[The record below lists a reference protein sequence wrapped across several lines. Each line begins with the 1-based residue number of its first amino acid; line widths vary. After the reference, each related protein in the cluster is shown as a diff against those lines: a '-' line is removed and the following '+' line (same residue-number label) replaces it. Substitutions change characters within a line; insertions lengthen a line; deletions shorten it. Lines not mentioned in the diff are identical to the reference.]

1 MSKGKRRRKCDD
13 RRVWCEAVVRY
24 GEAEAAYLAIR
35 DVFNRA
41 EGVRSAILKERG
53 EVTEPE
59 KAALARQTQ
68 IEEIEADH
76 AKSLKRWCAAMR
88 EVLNTRAPDLAGV
101 IWKLELVREIEW
113 DEDIDWMILTDLKRL
128 DVGSGKSRRRP

>member
-1 MSKGKRRRKCDD
+1 MSKDKQRRNHDD
-13 RRVWCEAVVRY
+13 RWVWSEAVARY
-24 GEAEAAYLAIR
+24 REAEAAYLAIR

-41 EGVRSAILKERG
+41 EGVRSAILKERD
-53 EVTEPE
+53 ELTEPE
-59 KAALARQTQ
+59 KAALARQAQ

-76 AKSLKRWCAAMR
+76 ARSLKRWCAAMR
-88 EVLNTRAPDLAGV
+88 EVLNTRASDLAGV

-128 DVGSGKSRRRP
+128 DVGSRKSGRRL